1 MPTKSTS
8 GKLSEH
14 CCTNVSGSPIPRIYA
29 KCSRTFSSRFPI
41 PGKQRREEYVRHRP
55 PKEIRS
61 LTQSLRAPDLIK
73 EEQRNQ
79 QDMSNT
85 SNKTSKSSKTYSR
98 ETLAEQEEA
107 FWLLGELQQEL
118 AREQEGRHAE
128 QGIAS
133 EAYKYVAGEN
143 DLALTVTATVKPG
156 RFPNTFELVAIE

>member
-1 MPTKSTS
+1 MAHA
-8 GKLSEH
+8 E
-14 CCTNVSGSPIPRIYA
+14 
-29 KCSRTFSSRFPI
+29 
-41 PGKQRREEYVRHRP
+41 
-55 PKEIRS
+55 
-61 LTQSLRAPDLIK
+61 SLRGEFHQ

-85 SNKTSKSSKTYSR
+85 SNKINKSSETYCR
-98 ETLAEQEEA
+98 KTLAEQEEA

-143 DLALTVTATVKPG
+143 DLALMVTATVKPG
-156 RFPNTFELVAIE
+156 RLPNTFELVEIE